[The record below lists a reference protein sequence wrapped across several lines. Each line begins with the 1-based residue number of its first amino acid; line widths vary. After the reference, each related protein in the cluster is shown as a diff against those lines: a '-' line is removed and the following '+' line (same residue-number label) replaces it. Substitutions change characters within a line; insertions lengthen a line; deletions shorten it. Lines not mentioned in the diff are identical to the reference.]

1 MLKKLLVLLFSFPI
15 LGIAQTDTTANPS
28 ADEDYSQYDSYNFVD
43 QSIKK
48 YCTSKVFDL
57 SPSKLIS
64 VGYDFQGGYDLTT
77 DTLFNPT
84 HSSSPYADQNT
95 PGFGSIQYSHG
106 LRLAVNIPVI
116 SNNAIIVQL
125 GANYAEQRYKFNQL
139 ITSPSN
145 DLINTLKDNGLRT
158 TGLNTTI
165 FKPFNEKSFLLLQ
178 ASADLSGDYGF
189 NSINLKYLRSSV
201 AAIWGQKKGDRKM
214 IGFGLSRTY
223 RVGEMNYIPVFLLN
237 YTAPN
242 RKNGCEILF
251 PARVH
256 YRRTFSARSLAL
268 FGYELEGQSYRL
280 GSRDTSPAL
289 QDIELR
295 RGELRIRAVYE
306 RSISSFLW
314 LSAQAGFRYNY
325 SFDADRLPEG
335 KEFFRGFF
343 GDQPYAMQNTL
354 GNTFYFLVG
363 VNLVSP

>member
-1 MLKKLLVLLFSFPI
+1 MFRKFLFLFLTVPVI
-15 LGIAQTDTTANPS
+15 GFAQVDSTNNQPAE
-28 ADEDYSQYDSYNFVD
+28 EDFSQYDSYNLVD
-43 QSIKK
+43 KAAKK

-64 VGYDFQGGYDLTT
+64 IGYDFQGGYDLTT
-77 DTLFNPT
+77 DTLFNPNSNQYET
-84 HSSSPYADQNT
+84 QNA
-95 PGFGSIQYSHG
+95 PGFSKIQFSHG

-125 GANYAEQRYKFNQL
+125 GANYAEQRYQINDLKKG
-139 ITSPSN
+139 IAPN
-145 DLINTLKDNGLRT
+145 DLITTLKENGLRT

-165 FKPFNEKSFLLLQ
+165 FKPFNEKHFLLFQ
-178 ASADLSGDYGF
+178 ASADLNGDYGF
-189 NSINLKYLRSSV
+189 NSINLKYLRTSA
-201 AAIWGQKKGDRKM
+201 AAIWGWKKSDRKM
-214 IGFGLSRTY
+214 IGVGFSRTY
-223 RVGEMNYIPVFLLN
+223 RVGEMNYIPVLLIN

-251 PARVH
+251 PARAH

-280 GSRDTSPAL
+280 GSRNTSPAL
-289 QDIELR
+289 QDLELR

-325 SFDADRLPEG
+325 SFDADRLPNG

-343 GDQPYAMQNTL
+343 GDQAYAMQNTI
-354 GNTFYFLVG
+354 GNTFYCLVG
-363 VNLVSP
+363 INLVSP

>member
-1 MLKKLLVLLFSFPI
+1 MIPRLLILLLALPALS
-15 LGIAQTDTTANPS
+15 IAQVDSTNNQP
-28 ADEDYSQYDSYNFVD
+28 ADEDFSQYDSYNFVD
-43 QSIKK
+43 QAAKK

-57 SPSKLIS
+57 SPSRLIS

-77 DTLFNPT
+77 DTLFNANST
-84 HSSSPYADQNT
+84 QYEARNS
-95 PGFGSIQYSHG
+95 PGFGSIQFSHG

-125 GANYAEQRYKFNQL
+125 GANYAEQRYKFNAL
-139 ITSPSN
+139 NTAAPN
-145 DLINTLKDNGLRT
+145 DLITTLKENGLRT

-165 FKPFNEKSFLLLQ
+165 FKPLNEKNFLILQ
-178 ASADLSGDYGF
+178 ASADLNGDYGF
-189 NSINLKYLRSSV
+189 NSINLKYIRTSA
-201 AAIWGQKKGDRKM
+201 AAIWGWKKNDRKM
-214 IGFGLSRTY
+214 IGIGFSRTY
-223 RVGEMNYIPVFLLN
+223 RVGEMNYIPLFLLN

-251 PARVH
+251 PARAA

-280 GSRDTSPAL
+280 GSRNNSAAL
-289 QDIELR
+289 QDLELR

-306 RSISSFLW
+306 RSISGFLW

-325 SFDADRLPEG
+325 SFDVDRLPDG

-343 GDQPYAMQNTL
+343 GNQPYAMQNTL
-354 GNTFYFLVG
+354 GNTFYFLIG
-363 VNLVSP
+363 LNLVSP